1 MNLKGRKILLGIT
14 ASIAAYKSAIL
25 VRLLIREGA
34 DVKVIMTPMAREFI
48 SPVTLSALSGN
59 PVCCEFFSGNDGT
72 WHSHIELGSWADL
85 FLIAPLTACT
95 MGKMANGIADNLLV
109 ATWLSARCPVMVAP
123 AMDMDMF
130 QHPST
135 RQNLEILQSFGV
147 QIIEPVT
154 GELAS
159 GLYGK
164 GRMEEPE
171 KIVSM
176 VLEQLSGQPPEKK
189 KPVDLTGLR
198 MLITAG
204 PTHEPLDP
212 VRYMGNHSSGKM
224 GYALAQAAC
233 DAGARVTLISGPV
246 LLEPPGGIRLLRTVT
261 ASEMFEACM
270 NEFNL
275 CDVAIMAAAVADY
288 TPEQYEPEKIKK
300 SGREWSLRLKPTRDI
315 AAELGKRKTDKQVLV
330 GFALETEDEM
340 ANARKKMSKKNLDF
354 IVLNSL
360 NDPGAGFGEETNKI
374 TIVDNNNNVTE
385 YGLKKKEDTAIDIL
399 AKLQEY
405 VKNI

>member
-1 MNLKGRKILLGIT
+1 MNLKDRKILLGIT

-147 QIIEPVT
+147 RIIEPVT

-374 TIVDNNNNVTE
+374 TIIDKNNNVTE

>member
-1 MNLKGRKILLGIT
+1 MNLKDRKILLGIT

-198 MLITAG
+198 ILITAG

-374 TIVDNNNNVTE
+374 TIIDKNNNVTE

>member
-1 MNLKGRKILLGIT
+1 MNLKDRKILLGIT

-34 DVKVIMTPMAREFI
+34 EVKVIVTPMAREFI

-198 MLITAG
+198 ILITAG

-315 AAELGKRKTDKQVLV
+315 AAELGRRKTDKQVLV

>member
-374 TIVDNNNNVTE
+374 TIIDKNNNVTE

>member
-1 MNLKGRKILLGIT
+1 
-14 ASIAAYKSAIL
+14 
-25 VRLLIREGA
+25 
-34 DVKVIMTPMAREFI
+34 
-48 SPVTLSALSGN
+48 
-59 PVCCEFFSGNDGT
+59 
-72 WHSHIELGSWADL
+72 
-85 FLIAPLTACT
+85 
-95 MGKMANGIADNLLV
+95 
-109 ATWLSARCPVMVAP
+109 
-123 AMDMDMF
+123 
-130 QHPST
+130 
-135 RQNLEILQSFGV
+135 
-147 QIIEPVT
+147 
-154 GELAS
+154 
-159 GLYGK
+159 
-164 GRMEEPE
+164 
-171 KIVSM
+171 
-176 VLEQLSGQPPEKK
+176 
-189 KPVDLTGLR
+189 
-198 MLITAG
+198 
-204 PTHEPLDP
+204 
-212 VRYMGNHSSGKM
+212 MGNHSSGKM

-374 TIVDNNNNVTE
+374 TIIDKNNNVTE

>member
-34 DVKVIMTPMAREFI
+34 EVKVIVTPMAREFI
-48 SPVTLSALSGN
+48 SPITLSALSGN

-147 QIIEPVT
+147 RIIEPVT

>member
-34 DVKVIMTPMAREFI
+34 EVKVIVTPMAREFI
-48 SPVTLSALSGN
+48 SPITLSALSGN

-147 QIIEPVT
+147 RIIEPVT

-374 TIVDNNNNVTE
+374 TIIDKNNNVTE

>member
-1 MNLKGRKILLGIT
+1 MNLKDRKILLGIT

-34 DVKVIMTPMAREFI
+34 EVKVIVTPMAREFI

-198 MLITAG
+198 ILITAG

-315 AAELGKRKTDKQVLV
+315 AAELGRRKTDKQVLV

-374 TIVDNNNNVTE
+374 TIIDKNNNVTE

>member
-1 MNLKGRKILLGIT
+1 MNLKDRKILLGIT

-34 DVKVIMTPMAREFI
+34 EVKVIVTPMAREFI

-198 MLITAG
+198 ILITAG

-315 AAELGKRKTDKQVLV
+315 AAELGRRKTDKQVLV

-374 TIVDNNNNVTE
+374 TIVDNNNIVTE